1 MLTVFEKLLQ
11 TPLATVLASLQFEG
25 TRKSLKEKKKKDQFL
40 FLKNA
45 FKL

>member
-25 TRKSLKEKKKKDQFL
+25 TRKSLKEKKDQFL
-40 FLKNA
+40 FLKNG

>member
-25 TRKSLKEKKKKDQFL
+25 TRKSLKEKKKDQFL

>member
-25 TRKSLKEKKKKDQFL
+25 TRKSLKEKKRSVFV
-40 FLKNA
+40 LKNA